1 MQLKFIIVALLLPFF
16 TVCSSLRLLALV
28 RYNGSAFRGVQRN
41 FAADGSELRTII
53 GTFAESVS
61 AEVEAAKNFRA
72 ASRTDAGVSAIGQA
86 ITFDIPEGTNR
97 LTSSEAVN
105 ALLPSDLQV
114 TSLEV
119 VAEDFNVVKCRW
131 KRYRYL
137 LREEAQEKGA
147 AEVEGEDA
155 SMMRKCISHALRGK
169 RKEEEATDDG
179 KRSRRKRV
187 KSFPGLDLEAMRI
200 SASLVEGKHDFA
212 RFQAKGGD
220 QKGSVRTIYRCE
232 IEETGG
238 GGVLLLIEGDGFLY
252 KMVRILAGSI
262 LSVGMGLREA
272 VDIKRALDDDIDG
285 EGGTVAVGPT
295 LPPERLV
302 LEHIEY

>member
-1 MQLKFIIVALLLPFF
+1 MQLKFIIVALLLPY
-16 TVCSSLRLLALV
+16 CSSLRFLGLV

-72 ASRTDAGVSAIGQA
+72 ASRTDAGVSATGQA
-86 ITFDIPEGTNR
+86 ITFDVPEGTNR
-97 LTSSEAVN
+97 LTSEAVN
-105 ALLPSDLQV
+105 AVLPSDLQV
-114 TSLEV
+114 TSLKV

-131 KRYRYL
+131 KRYRYR
-137 LREEAQEKGA
+137 LREDPGA
-147 AEVEGEDA
+147 GEVEGEDA
-155 SMMRKCISHALRGK
+155 SMMRKCISHAARGK

-187 KSFPGLDLEAMRI
+187 KSFPSLDLEAMRTV
-200 SASLVEGKHDFA
+200 ASLVEGKHDFA

-220 QKGSVRTIYRCE
+220 QKGSVRTIHRCE

-285 EGGTVAVGPT
+285 EGGSVAVGPT